1 METPDAPYFRRNRR
15 CTVDDYVCVRFSEVK
30 VYTSGHVEHNAG
42 NRVYQK
48 RPDIVSDDQSPM
60 NRVYL
65 TSDELF
71 ELEDTAMIRYCKYGD
86 DLKFQQ
92 LILIKIT

>member
-1 METPDAPYFRRNRR
+1 
-15 CTVDDYVCVRFSEVK
+15 
-30 VYTSGHVEHNAG
+30 
-42 NRVYQK
+42 
-48 RPDIVSDDQSPM
+48 M